1 LARVIHIDEYAVREL
16 SGRVCP
22 HHLKA
27 SIAQKSILTVTLF
40 TRRLAVHQFLGT
52 TVAEDA

>member
-1 LARVIHIDEYAVREL
+1 MIHIDEYAVREL

-27 SIAQKSILTVTLF
+27 SITQKSILTVTLLLRHMPNMRVRTEF
-40 TRRLAVHQFLGT
+40 I
-52 TVAEDA
+52 